1 MIENIAKLDPMIMGA
16 VGVLVLAL
24 IIVSMGLMNS
34 LYGPRARLERRLNT
48 VGGST
53 GVGGGKGG
61 AKTQSGMKRKDIEA
75 KLKAAEQ
82 MKRQQ
87 RGYKLQEK
95 LIQAGLKTTPK
106 QFWIYSIICGAVFTI
121 LVYVASGIVYTI
133 PAGLLVGTFGIP
145 RFVLRYLV
153 NKRLKAFTA
162 NFANAI
168 DLIVR
173 GVKTGMTVAEC
184 LSIVGKE
191 MPDPIGVEFRHITES
206 IQMGITLED
215 CLNRLI
221 TRVPT
226 NEARFFTIVLIT
238 QQTTGGNLAETLA
251 KLSGILRDRKKMRDK
266 IKALSSEA
274 KIFGCHHWR
283 HAVRGRRR
291 PQLHRARLCQPAH
304 HHQRRKLVHRCRCLL
319 VRHRHPGDAQDD
331 QFRNLG
337 IAAPWSNLE

>member
-1 MIENIAKLDPMIMGA
+1 LINNLANLDPMIMGA

-24 IIVSMGLMNS
+24 IIVSFGLMNS
-34 LYGPRARLERRLNT
+34 LYGPRARLERRLGS
-48 VGGST
+48 VGGS
-53 GVGGGKGG
+53 VGGGRDKGG
-61 AKTQSGMKRKDIEA
+61 AKAQSGMKRKDIEA

-82 MKRQQ
+82 MKGQQ

-106 QFWIYSIICGAVFTI
+106 QFWVYSLISGAVFT
-121 LVYVASGIVYTI
+121 LFVYGISQIVYTI

-145 RFVLRYLV
+145 RFVLRNMV
-153 NKRLKAFTA
+153 NRRLKAFTA

-206 IQMGITLED
+206 VQMGVTLEE
-215 CLNRLI
+215 CLNRLVM
-221 TRVPT
+221 RVPT
-226 NEARFFTIVLIT
+226 TETRFFTIVLIT
-238 QQTTGGNLAETLA
+238 QQVTGGNLAETLA

-274 KIFGCHHWR
+274 KSSAAIIGCMPF
-283 HAVRGRRR
+283 AVAGVLSFTA
-291 PQLHRARLCQPAH
+291 PDY
-304 HHQRRKLVHRCRCLL
+304 VSLL
-319 VRHRHPGDAQDD
+319 VTTNAGNWCLVIGAVS
-331 QFRNLG
+331 FSIG
-337 IAAPWSNLE
+337 ILVMRKMINFEI

>member
-1 MIENIAKLDPMIMGA
+1 LIEKIAELDPMIMGA

-24 IIVSMGLMNS
+24 IIVSFGLMNS
-34 LYGPRARLERRLNT
+34 LYGPRARLERRLNS

-53 GVGGGKGG
+53 GSVGGGKGG
-61 AKTQSGMKRKDIEA
+61 GGKAQSGMKRKDIEA

-106 QFWIYSIICGAVFTI
+106 QFWIYSAICGAVFTL
-121 LVYVASGIVYTI
+121 LVFIVTQIPYTI

-145 RFVLRYLV
+145 RFVLRHLV

-173 GVKTGMTVAEC
+173 GVKTGMTVSEC

-191 MPDPIGVEFRHITES
+191 MPDPIGMEFRAITES
-206 IQMGITLED
+206 IAMGITLEE
-215 CLNRLI
+215 CLNRMVV
-221 TRVPT
+221 RVPS
-226 NEARFFTIVLIT
+226 NEARFFAIVLIT
-238 QQTTGGNLAETLA
+238 QQTTGGNLADTLA

-274 KIFGCHHWR
+274 KSSAAIIGCMPFGVAGVLTFTAPDYISLLYTTSAGNWCV
-283 HAVRGRRR
+283 AIGVVTMTIGI
-291 PQLHRARLCQPAH
+291 LVI
-304 HHQRRKLVHRCRCLL
+304 RKMIN
-319 VRHRHPGDAQDD
+319 
-331 QFRNLG
+331 FE
-337 IAAPWSNLE
+337 I

>member
-1 MIENIAKLDPMIMGA
+1 MIMGA

-24 IIVSMGLMNS
+24 IIVSVGLLNG
-34 LYGPRARLERRLNT
+34 LYGPRARLERRLT
-48 VGGST
+48 SVGGSSAAGNSKAGT
-53 GVGGGKGG
+53 
-61 AKTQSGMKRKDIEA
+61 KTQAGMKRKDIEA

-106 QFWIYSIICGAVFTI
+106 QYWIYSIVCGAVFTVV
-121 LVYVASGIVYTI
+121 VYAATGIAYTV
-133 PAGLLVGTFGIP
+133 PAALLVGTFGIP
-145 RFVLRYLV
+145 RFVLRHLV
-153 NKRLKAFTA
+153 NRRLKAFTA

-206 IQMGITLED
+206 LQMGITLEE
-215 CLNRLI
+215 CLNRLV

-226 NEARFFTIVLIT
+226 NESRFFTIVLIT
-238 QQTTGGNLAETLA
+238 QQVTGGNLAETLA

-274 KIFGCHHWR
+274 KSSAGIIGAMPF
-283 HAVRGRRR
+283 AVAGVLSFTA
-291 PQLHRARLCQPAH
+291 PDY
-304 HHQRRKLVHRCRCLL
+304 VSLL
-319 VRHRHPGDAQDD
+319 VTTNAGNWCLVIGACS
-331 QFRNLG
+331 FGIG
-337 IAAPWSNLE
+337 IAVMRKMINFEI

>member
-24 IIVSMGLMNS
+24 IIVSVGLMNS
-34 LYGPRARLERRLNT
+34 LYGPRARLERRLGA
-48 VGGST
+48 VGGPT
-53 GVGGGKGG
+53 GGGGKGG
-61 AKTQSGMKRKDIEA
+61 AKNQAGMKRRDIEA

-82 MKRQQ
+82 IKRQQ

-95 LIQAGLKTTPK
+95 LIQAGLKISPK
-106 QFWIYSIICGAVFTI
+106 QFWIYSVICGAVFTL
-121 LVYVASGIVYTI
+121 LVYVATGIAYTI

-145 RFVLRYLV
+145 RFILRYLV

-191 MPDPIGVEFRHITES
+191 MPDPIGVEFRYITES
-206 IQMGITLED
+206 IQMGVTLED
-215 CLNRLI
+215 CLNRLVN
-221 TRVPT
+221 RVPT
-226 NEARFFTIVLIT
+226 NEARFFAIVLIT

-274 KIFGCHHWR
+274 KSSAGIIGAMPF
-283 HAVRGRRR
+283 AVAGVLSFTA
-291 PQLHRARLCQPAH
+291 PDYVSLLITTNAGNWC
-304 HHQRRKLVHRCRCLL
+304 LVIGACSF
-319 VRHRHPGDAQDD
+319 AI
-331 QFRNLG
+331 G
-337 IAAPWSNLE
+337 IAVMRKMINFEI

>member
-1 MIENIAKLDPMIMGA
+1 MIENLARIDPMILGA

-24 IIVSMGLMNS
+24 IIVSVGLLNS
-34 LYGPRARLERRLNT
+34 LYGPRARFERRLTT
-48 VGGST
+48 VTGGP
-53 GVGGGKGG
+53 GAVRGEKGAGK
-61 AKTQSGMKRKDIEA
+61 AQSGMRRRDIEA

-82 MKRQQ
+82 MKHQQ
-87 RGYKLQEK
+87 RGYRLQEK
-95 LIQAGLKTTPK
+95 LIQAGLKTSPK
-106 QFWIYSIICGAVFTI
+106 RFYVYSIISGALFTLI
-121 LVYVASGIVYTI
+121 IYTASGIVYTI
-133 PAGLLVGTFGIP
+133 PAGLLVGAFGIP

-153 NKRLKAFTA
+153 NRRLKAFTA
-162 NFANAI
+162 LFANAI

-191 MPDPIGVEFRHITES
+191 MPEPVGSEFRYITES

-221 TRVPT
+221 MRVPT
-226 NEARFFTIVLIT
+226 NETRFFAIVLIT

-274 KIFGCHHWR
+274 KASAGIIGSLPF
-283 HAVRGRRR
+283 AVAGILSFIA
-291 PQLHRARLCQPAH
+291 PDY
-304 HHQRRKLVHRCRCLL
+304 VSLL
-319 VRHRHPGDAQDD
+319 VTTNAGNWCLVIGAGMMTFGTLVMRKMIN
-331 QFRNLG
+331 FE
-337 IAAPWSNLE
+337 I

>member
-1 MIENIAKLDPMIMGA
+1 LIENLTNLDPMILGA

-24 IIVSMGLMNS
+24 VIVSVGLLNS
-34 LYGPRARLERRLNT
+34 LYGARARLERRLNSVGATT
-48 VGGST
+48 VGG
-53 GVGGGKGG
+53 GRDKGG
-61 AKTQSGMKRKDIEA
+61 AKTQSGMRRKDIEA

-95 LIQAGLKTTPK
+95 LIQAGLKTSPK
-106 QFWIYSIICGAVFTI
+106 QFWIYSLICGAVFTL
-121 LVYVASGIVYTI
+121 LVYGASQIVYTI

-145 RFVLRYLV
+145 RLVLRHLV
-153 NKRLKAFTA
+153 NRRLKAFTA
-162 NFANAI
+162 IFANAI

-191 MPDPIGVEFRHITES
+191 MPDPVGVEFRHITES
-206 IQMGITLED
+206 IQMGITLEE
-215 CLNRLI
+215 CLNRLVM
-221 TRVPT
+221 RVPT
-226 NEARFFTIVLIT
+226 NETRFFAIVLIT

-274 KIFGCHHWR
+274 KSSAGIIGAMPFAVAGVLSFTAPDYVSLLITTNAGNWCIVVGAVSFGMGIL
-283 HAVRGRRR
+283 VM
-291 PQLHRARLCQPAH
+291 
-304 HHQRRKLVHRCRCLL
+304 RKMIT
-319 VRHRHPGDAQDD
+319 
-331 QFRNLG
+331 FE
-337 IAAPWSNLE
+337 I

>member
-1 MIENIAKLDPMIMGA
+1 MIMGA

-24 IIVSMGLMNS
+24 IIVSFGLMNS

-48 VGGST
+48 VGGPT
-53 GVGGGKGG
+53 GSSGKGG
-61 AKTQSGMKRKDIEA
+61 AKTQSGMKRRDIEA

-106 QFWIYSIICGAVFTI
+106 QFWIYSLISGAVFAT
-121 LVYVASGIVYTI
+121 LVYVVSGIVYTI

-145 RFVLRYLV
+145 RFVLRHLV

-191 MPDPIGVEFRHITES
+191 MPDPIGVEFRHMTES
-206 IQMGITLED
+206 IQMGITLE
-215 CLNRLI
+215 LSLI
-221 TRVPT
+221 H
-226 NEARFFTIVLIT
+226 I
-238 QQTTGGNLAETLA
+238 
-251 KLSGILRDRKKMRDK
+251 
-266 IKALSSEA
+266 
-274 KIFGCHHWR
+274 
-283 HAVRGRRR
+283 
-291 PQLHRARLCQPAH
+291 
-304 HHQRRKLVHRCRCLL
+304 
-319 VRHRHPGDAQDD
+319 
-331 QFRNLG
+331 
-337 IAAPWSNLE
+337 

>member
-1 MIENIAKLDPMIMGA
+1 MTENLATLDPMIIGA
-16 VGVLVLAL
+16 VAVLLLAL
-24 IIVSMGLMNS
+24 IVVSFALLNS
-34 LYGPRARLERRLNT
+34 LYGPRARLERRLT
-48 VGGST
+48 SVGGS
-53 GVGGGKGG
+53 GGSRDKAGA
-61 AKTQSGMKRKDIEA
+61 AKTQTGMRRKDIEA

-106 QFWIYSIICGAVFTI
+106 QFWIYSLISGVVFTI
-121 LVYVASGIVYTI
+121 IAYVATGIAYTI

-145 RFVLRYLV
+145 RLVLHYLV
-153 NKRLKAFTA
+153 NKRIKAFTA
-162 NFANAI
+162 LFANAI

-191 MPDPIGVEFRHITES
+191 MPEPVGVEFRHITES
-206 IQMGITLED
+206 IQMGLTLEE
-215 CLNRLI
+215 CLNRLVS
-221 TRVPT
+221 RVPT
-226 NEARFFTIVLIT
+226 TEVRFFTIVLVT

-274 KIFGCHHWR
+274 KSSAGIIGSLPFAVAGILSFIAPDYVSLLITTNAGNWCLVIGAVSFGIGIL
-283 HAVRGRRR
+283 VM
-291 PQLHRARLCQPAH
+291 
-304 HHQRRKLVHRCRCLL
+304 RKMIN
-319 VRHRHPGDAQDD
+319 
-331 QFRNLG
+331 FE
-337 IAAPWSNLE
+337 I